1 MHVCTSSVELP
12 PEQLHAHDR
21 TEDDEEEDEHSYV
34 HQGDQRHQDRVHHN
48 LQRWNTYSS
57 YKKPEIYIILK
68 SGIQT
73 LDLHF

>member
-1 MHVCTSSVELP
+1 MLVCAGIAELSSK
-12 PEQLHAHDR
+12 QLHAHDG
-21 TEDDEEEDEHSYV
+21 TEGYEEGNEHSYV